1 MGRIEQERRTSGG
14 LFHQRGLQCQWRCI
28 RSCPV
33 SCCCCRE
40 RQAWLGSLQAMLA
53 GVAVFVLAGDA
64 LGTTCPLPPWLG
76 PSSSS
81 IGRASRWAL
90 RGLLAGL
97 LPEAQHLHGDAALP
111 GARRVCAC
119 QPHVPPTLGMVA
131 PLCPLQGAESE
142 VLGCVVVLE
151 AQHSAQLCLSV
162 TALEALVV
170 GLFSWRWLSE
180 SEGVPA
186 PPVSHSKH
194 CCWVPLGHRNHG
206 AHLGTTWEPVL

>member
-1 MGRIEQERRTSGG
+1 MPVEMHWILPHILLLLQRVPG
-14 LFHQRGLQCQWRCI
+14 L
-28 RSCPV
+28 
-33 SCCCCRE
+33 
-40 RQAWLGSLQAMLA
+40 AWLLA
-53 GVAVFVLAGDA
+53 GHAGWRGCVCPGRGCAWHRMPSPTLAV
-64 LGTTCPLPPWLG
+64 G